1 RDGISESPIAVR
13 AFPIQFCNEYAI
25 VPAMVKSLERAIA
38 EVSNLPE
45 ADQEQI
51 GQQLLSHVEKLS
63 RLRAEIDK
71 GIRSLDAGE
80 GQPLHV
86 EDFLRQQKERH
97 GRS

>member
-1 RDGISESPIAVR
+1 
-13 AFPIQFCNEYAI
+13 
-25 VPAMVKSLERAIA
+25 MVKSLERAIA

-51 GQQLLSHVEKLS
+51 GQRLLSHVEKLS

-71 GIRSLDAGE
+71 GIRSLDAG
-80 GQPLHV
+80 GGRPLDV

>member
-1 RDGISESPIAVR
+1 MARSRLPATGSARELGCATIPGMVR
-13 AFPIQFCNEYAI
+13 T
-25 VPAMVKSLERAIA
+25 LEKAIA
-38 EVSNLPE
+38 EVSNLPD

-51 GQQLLSHVEKLS
+51 GQQLLSHVEKLR

-80 GQPLHV
+80 GEPLDV
-86 EDFLRQQKERH
+86 EDFLRRQNERH